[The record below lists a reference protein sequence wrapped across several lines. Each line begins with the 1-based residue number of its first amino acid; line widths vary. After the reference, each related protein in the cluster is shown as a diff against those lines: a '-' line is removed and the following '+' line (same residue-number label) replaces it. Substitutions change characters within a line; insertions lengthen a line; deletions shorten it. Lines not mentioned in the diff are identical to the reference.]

1 MSCVLDT
8 NKGTDSVLEH
18 HHIHVTYTQYRFPQA
33 YYTKKHV
40 VQYFCRYS
48 TYLCVPSMYSRK
60 IVRTWYVLLVQSTYL
75 IVLVHT
81 HTNHTHTSFPIRNH
95 RPCNPYGSPS
105 DTVRRFAG
113 SILPIGSLL
122 DCQAAQAWL
131 ATSKLP
137 QPRVNLIDVAA
148 TPAILRS

>member
-1 MSCVLDT
+1 MVLDT

-33 YYTKKHV
+33 YDTKKHV

-48 TYLCVPSMYSRK
+48 TYRCVLSTYSRK

-75 IVLVHT
+75 LVLVHT

-95 RPCNPYGSPS
+95 RPCNPYESPS
-105 DTVRRFAG
+105 DACPTLCGQHPAYQKSPRLSGRPSVACHVQTATATVTPTVF
-113 SILPIGSLL
+113 
-122 DCQAAQAWL
+122 
-131 ATSKLP
+131 TS
-137 QPRVNLIDVAA
+137 
-148 TPAILRS
+148 

>member
-1 MSCVLDT
+1 MCT
-8 NKGTDSVLEH
+8 ESVLKEN
-18 HHIHVTYTQYRFPQA
+18 
-33 YYTKKHV
+33 
-40 VQYFCRYS
+40 S
-48 TYLCVPSMYSRK
+48 TYFVLC
-60 IVRTWYVLLVQSTYL
+60 TYL
-75 IVLVHT
+75 WLKVHT
-81 HTNHTHTSFPIRNH
+81 CLYQYILIQITLILHFQSGTIALATLTSLLP
-95 RPCNPYGSPS
+95 
-105 DTVRRFAG
+105 TLVRRFAG